1 MLPRRPERQPLP
13 VVALLLLILLCTR
26 PATAGEIIL
35 SGGNGQWQIN
45 AIGLSNIH
53 ALDLELR
60 YDPQYLAGLT
70 ATAGAGLAG
79 AMAAIN
85 DKFPGTIRLGVASS
99 QPLAQS
105 GPLLNLQSTALDA
118 VLLVSRFTVKTV
130 DANGQIVATTVRQ
143 QLPALNSGAEKLTD
157 NPKEGVVEPI
167 GSSIVTSRRTG
178 TSGGN
183 IAPPE
188 VPPYLPAPPSREPLP
203 IPATPIA
210 AAATSTTTAPAASSG
225 AEKRFHSQEEIVRVI
240 ERLPQPWTIAAIKAI
255 FLHPATDSQVRQIPP
270 VALADGSSK
279 IILYLPKSLSQHTP
293 AVGVQGC
300 VLGAI
305 ADAGEL
311 GWEVEL
317 TTSTDIWPAKALLAG
332 EGDLIQFPVV
342 IVPVLAITPPK
353 EESAPIPDLD
363 FDGDG
368 SISAL
373 DAYLYVGNLLARQ
386 EQYN

>member
-1 MLPRRPERQPLP
+1 MNN
-13 VVALLLLILLCTR
+13 V
-26 PATAGEIIL
+26 
-35 SGGNGQWQIN
+35 
-45 AIGLSNIH
+45 H

-60 YDPQYLAGLT
+60 YDPLHLAGLT

-85 DKFPGTIRLGVASS
+85 DKVPGTLRLGVAST
-99 QPLAQS
+99 QPLAES
-105 GPLLNLQSTALDA
+105 GTLLYLQSTAPDA
-118 VLLVSRFTVKTV
+118 ILMVSRFTVKTV
-130 DANGQIVATTVRQ
+130 DADGKVIATTVRQ
-143 QLPALNSGAEKLTD
+143 ALPTETLTD
-157 NPKEGVVEPI
+157 NPKGQVVEPT

-183 IAPPE
+183 IVPPE
-188 VPPYLPAPPSREPLP
+188 EPPSPPTPPKRELFP

-210 AAATSTTTAPAASSG
+210 AAATSTTTAPPASSG

-240 ERLPQPWTIAAIKAI
+240 ERLPQPWTVAAVKAI

-270 VALADGSSK
+270 VVLADGSSK
-279 IILYLPKSLSQHTP
+279 IMLYLPKSLSQQTP

-305 ADAGEL
+305 SDAGEL

-317 TTSTDIWPAKALLAG
+317 ITSPDIWPAKALLLG
-332 EGDLIQFPVV
+332 EGALIQFPVV

-353 EESAPIPDLD
+353 EDSSPVPAID
-363 FDGDG
+363 FDGDA
-368 SISAL
+368 SITAL

-386 EQYN
+386 KRSLFH

>member
-45 AIGLSNIH
+45 ATGLTNVH

-60 YDPQYLAGLT
+60 YDPQHLAGLT
-70 ATAGAGLAG
+70 ATTGTALAG

-85 DKFPGTIRLGVASS
+85 DKVPGTILLGVASS

-105 GPLLNLQSTALDA
+105 GTLLKLQSSLPGAELR
-118 VLLVSRFTVKTV
+118 VSRFTVKTV
-130 DANGQIVATTVRQ
+130 DADGQIVATTVRQ
-143 QLPALNSGAEKLTD
+143 QLPALNSGTETLAD
-157 NPKEGVVEPI
+157 NPKEEVAEPI
-167 GSSIVTSRRTG
+167 GSAIVTSRRTG

-183 IAPPE
+183 VVPPE
-188 VPPYLPAPPSREPLP
+188 EFPYRPAPANREPLP

-210 AAATSTTTAPAASSG
+210 AAATSTTTAPPASSG

-240 ERLPQPWTIAAIKAI
+240 ERLPQPWTVAAIKAI

-279 IILYLPKSLSQHTP
+279 IMLYLPKSLSRQTP

-305 ADAGEL
+305 SDAGEL

-317 TTSTDIWPAKALLAG
+317 ITSTDIWPAKALLAG

-353 EESAPIPDLD
+353 EESDPIPNLD
-363 FDGDG
+363 FDGDA
-368 SISAL
+368 SITAL

-386 EQYN
+386 EPQ

>member
-1 MLPRRPERQPLP
+1 MGVCKKNERQPLP

-45 AIGLSNIH
+45 ATGLTNVH

-60 YDPQYLAGLT
+60 YDPQHLAGLT
-70 ATAGAGLAG
+70 ATTGTALAG

-99 QPLAQS
+99 QPLVQS
-105 GPLLNLQSTALDA
+105 GTLLKLQSTAPDG
-118 VLLVSRFTVKTV
+118 VLMVSRFTVKTV
-130 DANGQIVATTVRQ
+130 DADGHIVATTVRQ
-143 QLPALNSGAEKLTD
+143 QLPALNSGTETLAD
-157 NPKEGVVEPI
+157 NPKEQVVEPI

-183 IAPPE
+183 VVPPE
-188 VPPYLPAPPSREPLP
+188 EPSSPPTPPNREPLP

-210 AAATSTTTAPAASSG
+210 AAATSTTTAPSASSG

-240 ERLPQPWTIAAIKAI
+240 ERLPQPWTVAAIKAI

-279 IILYLPKSLSQHTP
+279 IMLYLPKSLSRQTP

-305 ADAGEL
+305 SDAGEL

-317 TTSTDIWPAKALLAG
+317 ITSTDIWPAKALLAG

-353 EESAPIPDLD
+353 EESDPIPNLD
-363 FDGDG
+363 FDGDA
-368 SISAL
+368 SITAL

-386 EQYN
+386 EPQ

>member
-1 MLPRRPERQPLP
+1 MLPRRPERKPLP
-13 VVALLLLILLCTR
+13 VVALLFLLILLCTH

-45 AIGLSNIH
+45 ATGLSNVH
-53 ALDLELR
+53 SLDLELR
-60 YDPQYLAGLT
+60 YDPQHLAGLT

-79 AMAAIN
+79 AMTAIN
-85 DKFPGTIRLGVASS
+85 DNVPGSIRLGVASS

-105 GPLLNLQSTALDA
+105 GILLNLQSTAPDA
-118 VLLVSRFTVKTV
+118 ELVVSRFTVKTV
-130 DANGQIVATTVRQ
+130 DADGQIVATTVRQ
-143 QLPALNSGAEKLTD
+143 QLPTETLTD
-157 NPKEGVVEPI
+157 NPKEQVVEP
-167 GSSIVTSRRTG
+167 SIVTSRRAG

-183 IAPPE
+183 I
-188 VPPYLPAPPSREPLP
+188 VPPGEPPYRPTPPNREPLP
-203 IPATPIA
+203 IPATTIA
-210 AAATSTTTAPAASSG
+210 AAATSTTTAPPASSG

-240 ERLPQPWTIAAIKAI
+240 ERLPQPWTVAAIKAI

-279 IILYLPKSLSQHTP
+279 IILYLPKSLSQQTP

-300 VLGAI
+300 ILGAI
-305 ADAGEL
+305 SDAGEL

-317 TTSTDIWPAKALLAG
+317 ITSTDIWPAKALLAG

-353 EESAPIPDLD
+353 EDSAPIPDLD

-368 SISAL
+368 SITAL

-386 EQYN
+386 EQHN